1 MEGPYKFVVIPLIGH
16 FLVEAAAERVSDVML
31 EHLVTFD
38 RPLGCT
44 ASSSLLNSASRRLLV
59 LHGKAGDGAL
69 MRRILEL
76 TGWLAE
82 LRAHGFE
89 VEFLDAPHAASPA
102 PELFASLAAA
112 GEYNRASYFAWES
125 ATVDE
130 AGRAAAVCE
139 SVRHVERW
147 IEQHAPI
154 SGICGIS
161 DGALIAAAVA
171 ARSPSLQLFIN
182 FCSTPWE
189 RLPTSMD
196 LEVPQLIKVPTLH
209 VLGRADELMSTAQL
223 WSVPSRC
230 ENMTTLWHEGG
241 HVVPLLDGAVATAL
255 RRFLAAGVPAAIVHE
270 PAGGVGSVVA
280 EVVAASRIAAVER
293 PPDIVSQQVFR
304 ILSSVSDCAP
314 VTSATLLAPLGLS
327 SMQIAT
333 LRDNL
338 VEALAAEPEDIP
350 LIQLLEWVMDDD
362 ATAGGLASK
371 MSSLLPS
378 QQAEVTVEPSR
389 PPREAVDAKRRRTDT
404 TADAD
409 GLCYQG
415 SDFAPSFLVRLATQL
430 VALPLPAAYL
440 GASLT
445 APFLVSN
452 LIVSAA
458 WTHSYALLVLLPPAA
473 SMAYTLASALLLLA
487 FKWLLLGRQGPCWHA
502 VWSTR
507 FARRWV
513 VRQCMRLCWMYTPW
527 AFLAYSPAL
536 TLLYQLLGCDIGTAC
551 G

>member
-76 TGWLAE
+76 TGWLTE

-89 VEFLDAPHAASPA
+89 VEFLDAPHAVSPA

-112 GEYNRASYFAWES
+112 GEYNRASYFGWES

-130 AGRAAAVCE
+130 AGRTAAVCE

-171 ARSPSLQLFIN
+171 ARSPSLQFFIN

-189 RLPTSMD
+189 LLPTSME

-209 VLGRADELMSTAQL
+209 VLGRADELLSTAQL

-255 RRFLAAGVPAAIVHE
+255 RRFLDAGAGADSDYLPHE
-270 PAGGVGSVVA
+270 GTPL
-280 EVVAASRIAAVER
+280 
-293 PPDIVSQQVFR
+293 VSQQQPRQVPSHDTVSTATR
-304 ILSSVSDCAP
+304 ILAELKGSPVESSMP
-314 VTSATLLAPLGLS
+314 LASLGLS
-327 SMQIAT
+327 SVQVIQFRS
-333 LRDNL
+333 LL
-338 VEALAAEPEDIP
+338 CEALRIPVESGRAA
-350 LIQLLEWVMDDD
+350 
-362 ATAGGLASK
+362 
-371 MSSLLPS
+371 
-378 QQAEVTVEPSR
+378 SR
-389 PPREAVDAKRRRTDT
+389 RQRGYRYGRRR
-404 TADAD
+404 
-409 GLCYQG
+409 
-415 SDFAPSFLVRLATQL
+415 
-430 VALPLPAAYL
+430 
-440 GASLT
+440 
-445 APFLVSN
+445 
-452 LIVSAA
+452 
-458 WTHSYALLVLLPPAA
+458 H
-473 SMAYTLASALLLLA
+473 
-487 FKWLLLGRQGPCWHA
+487 
-502 VWSTR
+502 
-507 FARRWV
+507 
-513 VRQCMRLCWMYTPW
+513 
-527 AFLAYSPAL
+527 
-536 TLLYQLLGCDIGTAC
+536 
-551 G
+551 